1 MNKAVLPFAIFLF
14 SAVIATAQT
23 SQKSMTPLQKE
34 LAAKADVY
42 IVNSKKKISDSLQ
55 FVIKDSATVATKPGK
70 RYLFRNKKSS

>member
-23 SQKSMTPLQKE
+23 SQKSMAPLQKE
-34 LAAKADVY
+34 QAAKADVY
-42 IVNSKKKISDSLQ
+42 IINSKKKISDSLQ
-55 FVIKDSATVATKPGK
+55 FVIKDSATVATQPGK